1 MIRQPLHAS
10 ASRKPSIFGRMSED
24 QLLDALALAIE
35 NMKIDPEIS
44 RKAYKMRLDN
54 IISTDEYNP
63 NRKRSGKPSNLRV
76 SNEHWVNNIP
86 KHCIPT
92 CMMIVN
98 DIFQM
103 LEDGTGYDNLA
114 NINHLRNRITQLF
127 INLRAYNLEQGHY
140 NRIRHYIL
148 KTLDSYGEIDLMMK
162 VQRFDVTSQS

>member
-63 NRKRSGKPSNLRV
+63 NRKRSGKPSNLRI
-76 SNEHWVNNIP
+76 SNEHWVNRIP
-86 KHCIPT
+86 KQCIPT
-92 CMMIVN
+92 CLMLVD
-98 DIFQM
+98 DIFKM

-114 NINHLRNRITQLF
+114 NINFLRNRITQLF
-127 INLRAYNLEQGHY
+127 INLRGYDLEQDQY

-148 KTLDSYGEIDLMMK
+148 KTLNSYEEIDLMMK
-162 VQRFDVTSQS
+162 VNRFD